1 MINEI
6 FKYFMGSSPLLSIIL
21 GILTLFLVSTNWLDN
36 GLMSYLII
44 QVKPFFLEVKLELI
58 NHLIIQPLIDQC
70 TLYTKSKFDDI
81 SIKLDS

>member
-58 NHLIIQPLIDQC
+58 KMNGKFYINLILLLI
-70 TLYTKSKFDDI
+70 
-81 SIKLDS
+81 